1 MPRLRRAAL
10 HRRERPQLNEE
21 VWRWLLGHKSNGELG
36 EDTKWDIFM
45 LENYPLQ
52 RDLDAFWN
60 RVRQAVHAGEIEVS
74 PEKVHRMG
82 DPQLVTSE

>member
-1 MPRLRRAAL
+1 
-10 HRRERPQLNEE
+10 
-21 VWRWLLGHKSNGELG
+21 
-36 EDTKWDIFM
+36 M

-60 RVRQAVHAGEIEVS
+60 RVRQAVYAGEIEVS